1 MPSIKARIKT
11 LEALLHTGQP
21 PTPYEDLDPIS
32 KGLVDVIRTLEDL
45 DTAEKREAY
54 SAENGQA
61 LEQLEE
67 FVRCLTAD
75 Y

>member
-1 MPSIKARIKT
+1 MISIKARIKA
-11 LEALLHTGQP
+11 LEAQLHTGH

-32 KGLVDVIRTLEDL
+32 KSIVDLARELYGL

-54 SAENGQA
+54 GAKNG
-61 LEQLEE
+61 LTPEQLDECIHSIT
-67 FVRCLTAD
+67 VA

>member
-1 MPSIKARIKT
+1 MLSIKARIKA
-11 LEALLHTGQP
+11 LEALLHTGKP

-32 KGLVDVIRTLEDL
+32 KSLVDLVRELESL

-54 SAENGQA
+54 SAENG
-61 LEQLEE
+61 LTPEQLDECIRSIT
-67 FVRCLTAD
+67 VA